1 MNESDEGTETSSRY
15 CATELTTAKKYEEPL
30 ITTEATKETQRAPD
44 REEPAVI
51 KQAREELL
59 RELDAA
65 GDLFA
70 RLQLQ
75 MREEATEYEE
85 LLARDAQ
92 EIAKAQEQVEVE
104 RTRLDEQ
111 MLLSAELEEEKRG
124 LDQLDAKSKME
135 LNQLVEARTK
145 KEGEIHQ
152 IETDLAVQQYEMRLL
167 NSQGEEMK
175 STITDLLREEAKIA
189 KEKAKMDADP
199 KKRDIEVLNI
209 QINHYEEKANEF
221 EQQKTE
227 LEAKIADEL
236 LPAIH
241 KTEMLTTEIK
251 LEIHE
256 YKMELKVLTEQT
268 EDYAN
273 YLPLLEKENKAI
285 EQSIQ
290 SHQFKLQLVDDAQ
303 NKV

>member
-1 MNESDEGTETSSRY
+1 
-15 CATELTTAKKYEEPL
+15 
-30 ITTEATKETQRAPD
+30 
-44 REEPAVI
+44 
-51 KQAREELL
+51 
-59 RELDAA
+59 
-65 GDLFA
+65 
-70 RLQLQ
+70 
-75 MREEATEYEE
+75 
-85 LLARDAQ
+85 
-92 EIAKAQEQVEVE
+92 
-104 RTRLDEQ
+104 
-111 MLLSAELEEEKRG
+111 
-124 LDQLDAKSKME
+124 ME